1 MADSE
6 KSIPLSQLGMKTVVR
21 ALAGNSRVLE
31 RGNKL
36 GHEQLQ
42 ALGLSTAA
50 ATSLGMLLK
59 NAISTISPVIR
70 TQIATGTKLNEAFVE
85 SGLSLS
91 EDLALYGEQARSG
104 LLSLNRTLMGGN
116 SLASQEIKTSQ
127 TLLSNFK
134 LLGGNTKALLSVMRS
149 NTDMLGINL
158 QSSNE
163 LGELLI
169 DLGRQRNVDTNILV
183 DAVAKLTSTLV
194 RTSAT
199 YGSATSKF
207 VQEATSMLTSII
219 PAATD
224 QIGSVIKTLFGG
236 TAESVITAQK
246 LGIDPSR
253 LQAGSAQEV
262 LSIIMD
268 AVGKAGALR
277 SGTAGGGQGALQL
290 AGLME
295 GFGFDENFLMLNDAL
310 LKQGMSVSE
319 LLNVAQANESKMVKS
334 QDLKTTLDS
343 VWKGMQKFWIDV
355 LKPLTNF
362 IPKNLALV
370 TGIGAALSVVTGLLL
385 TIKMFTMISALGL
398 PGWVK
403 ILVGGFAL
411 IAGGF
416 AARTV
421 VDSQQREDLAAEQRT
436 RDERRDEIL
445 KTSASRF
452 SLNQDAQFRNTQILL
467 NAIQA
472 SENSNLEALEKVTE
486 TSEGTTTAV
495 YESLDSQEAV
505 NLAKITTVPKGSS

>member
-1 MADSE
+1 M
-6 KSIPLSQLGMKTVVR
+6 
-21 ALAGNSRVLE
+21 
-31 RGNKL
+31 
-36 GHEQLQ
+36 
-42 ALGLSTAA
+42 
-50 ATSLGMLLK
+50 
-59 NAISTISPVIR
+59 
-70 TQIATGTKLNEAFVE
+70 
-85 SGLSLS
+85 
-91 EDLALYGEQARSG
+91 
-104 LLSLNRTLMGGN
+104 
-116 SLASQEIKTSQ
+116 
-127 TLLSNFK
+127 
-134 LLGGNTKALLSVMRS
+134 
-149 NTDMLGINL
+149 
-158 QSSNE
+158 
-163 LGELLI
+163 
-169 DLGRQRNVDTNILV
+169 
-183 DAVAKLTSTLV
+183 
-194 RTSAT
+194 
-199 YGSATSKF
+199 
-207 VQEATSMLTSII
+207 
-219 PAATD
+219 
-224 QIGSVIKTLFGG
+224 
-236 TAESVITAQK
+236 
-246 LGIDPSR
+246 
-253 LQAGSAQEV
+253 
-262 LSIIMD
+262 
-268 AVGKAGALR
+268 
-277 SGTAGGGQGALQL
+277 

-421 VDSQQREDLAAEQRT
+421 VDSQQRENLDAEQRT

-495 YESLDSQEAV
+495 YESLDSQEVV